1 MRWPAV
7 VAGAGAGLTLLSSA
21 GRARAEPPPVEV
33 QEVADTGSMPK
44 GALLARD
51 GSRFFVTNFGN
62 RNGGNVTVY
71 DATTL
76 KKLATID
83 VPGIVVESVLSPDG
97 ATLYVSNFERNGV
110 QAIDLA
116 TRRVKREFPAGAHP
130 KVMVLS
136 ADGAR
141 LFAANWSGESVT
153 EIDTA
158 TGKTLRTLPVGLHPR
173 GMALTRAGKLYVAN
187 FDGASIDV
195 FDGPDYAHTYRL
207 AVCPIPRHLALSPDE
222 KTLYISCY
230 HDSEVHALDLATELV
245 THTVKVGTNP
255 KSLESSRDGRYVFT
269 ADYGENAHGVS
280 VVDTTDWTARV
291 FSIPGMDR
299 GSGVAV
305 TPDGQHALVTGWY
318 DNHVYL
324 VGFEGTGGHPAE
336 ALRRIQHWVHY
347 PHQRPPKAAGE

>member
-1 MRWPAV
+1 MTVTRTLRSAV
-7 VAGAGAGLTLLSSA
+7 AAALALLPRVAH
-21 GRARAEPPPVEV
+21 AEAPPVEV

-51 GSRFFVTNFGN
+51 GTRFFVTNFGN

-71 DATTL
+71 DRETL

-97 ATLYVSNFERNGV
+97 ATLYVSNFERNSV
-110 QAIDLA
+110 QTIDVA
-116 TRRVKREFPAGAHP
+116 KRRVTHEFKAGLHP
-130 KVMVLS
+130 KIMVLS
-136 ADGAR
+136 EDGTK

-153 EIDTA
+153 ELDTR
-158 TGKTLRTLPVGLHPR
+158 TGKTIRTLDVGLHPR
-173 GMALTRAGKLYVAN
+173 GMALTRTGKLYVAN
-187 FDGASIDV
+187 FDGESIDV

-207 AVCPIPRHLALSPDE
+207 AACRIPRHLALSPDE

-230 HDSEVHALDLATELV
+230 HDSEVQALDLATEVV

-255 KSLESSRDGRYVFT
+255 KSLEATRDGRYVFT
-269 ADYGENAHGVS
+269 ADYGENAHGFS
-280 VVDTTDWTARV
+280 VVDTTDWTARS

-299 GSGVAV
+299 GSGIAV

-324 VGFEGTGGHPAE
+324 VGFQGTGGHPAE
-336 ALRRIQHWVHY
+336 ALKRIQAWVRHPHY
-347 PHQRPPKAAGE
+347 HPPKAPGE